1 MIFQIVSYFNKTLR
15 KILVGSYRQERISN
29 EIFRAIIKINTKKKI
44 KILDYGSGFFNPSLA
59 KLISNKLKKKGVL
72 NKFICF
78 DFYKKKEL
86 KILNIDKNI
95 KYMHLKQ
102 INNINYKFDY
112 CIISDTLHH
121 IGKGVN
127 DLNKL
132 SRILINLKK
141 KSKYIII
148 KDHFEY
154 DLLSRK
160 LLQILDFFG
169 NYQNKTNIP
178 NKYFT
183 KGLLQELLERSQLDV
198 VKIIE
203 KKKYYRWFFLFFNNP
218 KLHFINILKR
228 K

>member
-59 KLISNKLKKKGVL
+59 KLISDKLKKKGVL
-72 NKFICF
+72 NKFICI

-95 KYMHLKQ
+95 KYMHLKE

-141 KSKYIII
+141 KSKYLII

-183 KGLLQELLERSQLDV
+183 KGLLQELLERSRLDV